1 MLRLRLAELP
11 RTYAAL
17 WQVADNLRV
26 PVSNTAPARQIHGSR
41 ALRRKDNGGAR
52 PSAPIV
58 AAEQTRR
65 GVPGKEFQDLIERWN
80 HGAFYSVGTAMG
92 AGTAALAFS
101 CGPLAISPWLAAGS
115 TWLFWK
121 MGWEDLSQDQHT
133 IRRNFP
139 VLGRARYI
147 LEMLRPEVRQYFIES
162 DQETSPFSREQRSI
176 VYARSVTRTKHT
188 RERAR
193 TRTHIMHTH
202 THTHINDDI
211 HTSVRWIPV
220 RKGRWTHC
228 RWAPGEMF
236 IMKATS
242 GWVSAC
248 HTCLHKK
255 RYLHH

>member
-26 PVSNTAPARQIHGSR
+26 PASNTAPVRQIHGSR
-41 ALRRKDNGGAR
+41 ALRRKDNGGAG

-80 HGAFYSVGTAMG
+80 HGAFYSVGTAMW

-188 RERAR
+188 CKRAR
-193 TRTHIMHTH
+193 ARTHIMCVHTH
-202 THTHINDDI
+202 THTH
-211 HTSVRWIPV
+211 
-220 RKGRWTHC
+220 
-228 RWAPGEMF
+228 
-236 IMKATS
+236 
-242 GWVSAC
+242 
-248 HTCLHKK
+248 
-255 RYLHH
+255 